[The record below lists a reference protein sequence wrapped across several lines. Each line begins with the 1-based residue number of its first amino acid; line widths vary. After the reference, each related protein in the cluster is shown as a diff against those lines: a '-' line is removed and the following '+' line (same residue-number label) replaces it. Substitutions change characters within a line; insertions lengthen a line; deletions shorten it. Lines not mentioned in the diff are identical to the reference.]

1 MLNKL
6 LAFVRQNDMITPGER
21 IICALSGGADSV
33 ALVWAMYLLQDK
45 LQIHLEAVHFNH
57 GLRGDESDADES
69 FVRAFCRRYEIPL
82 HVGRGT
88 VIAGKKGLEAAAR
101 EARYDFFRTLNGKI
115 ATAHTADDNG
125 ETVLMHMVRG
135 TGLKGLGG
143 ITPKADGL
151 IRPMLT
157 VTRQEVLNFLEEYHL
172 SYVQDSTNDSDDFL
186 RNRLRH
192 HVLPILQKE
201 NPCLSLSLSQMALRL
216 RKDEENLAQLARE
229 KKTLKVEALRNMPDA
244 IRSRV
249 LAEILEDF
257 GVKEPSAQQIKR
269 LEDVVYSPKPSAKA
283 EFPNGVEIGRCYGT
297 FQLLHRTED
306 FCQALPCPG
315 RVALIAK
322 GLQVTCRPIQA
333 GENIG
338 FVPSGSL
345 VVRSRKEGDRIR
357 LSGGTKSLKKLFID
371 KKIPA
376 SVRNQILVISDDLGV
391 IWVQNIGMNLDRMT
405 PTGFT
410 IQLDRI

>member
-6 LAFVRQNDMITPGER
+6 LAFIRQHDMITPGER

-45 LQIHLEAVHFNH
+45 LQIHLEVAHFNH
-57 GLRGDESDADES
+57 GLRSDESDADEA
-69 FVRAFCRRYEIPL
+69 FVRAFCQQYEIPL

-157 VTRQEVLNFLEEYHL
+157 VTRQEVLTFLKEYHL

-229 KKTLKVEALRNMPDA
+229 NKTLEVEVLRNMPDA
-244 IRSRV
+244 IRCRV
-249 LAEILEDF
+249 LAKILEDF

-297 FQLLHRTED
+297 LQLLHKAED
-306 FCQALPCPG
+306 FCQTLPCPG
-315 RVALIAK
+315 RVTLTAK

-333 GENIG
+333 GVNIG
-338 FVPSGSL
+338 FVPSGKL
-345 VVRSRKEGDRIR
+345 VIRSRKEGDRIR
-357 LSGGTKSLKKLFID
+357 LPGGTKSLKKLFID

-376 SVRNQILVISDDLGV
+376 SVRNQILVVSDDLGV
-391 IWVQNIGMNLDRMT
+391 IWVQNIGMNLDRVT